1 MNWVLVRHNG
11 LVSTDKVAGQSI
23 VSNVFPNPGNGSLN
37 ISWLNTPGQE
47 MEITV
52 SDASGRIVKQVKKQS
67 SVNVNLTNID
77 LSSASNGIYFVQL
90 KNGKGIAT
98 HKYIKM

>member
-1 MNWVLVRHNG
+1 
-11 LVSTDKVAGQSI
+11 
-23 VSNVFPNPGNGSLN
+23 
-37 ISWLNTPGQE
+37 

-77 LSSASNGIYFVQL
+77 LSGASNGIYFVQL